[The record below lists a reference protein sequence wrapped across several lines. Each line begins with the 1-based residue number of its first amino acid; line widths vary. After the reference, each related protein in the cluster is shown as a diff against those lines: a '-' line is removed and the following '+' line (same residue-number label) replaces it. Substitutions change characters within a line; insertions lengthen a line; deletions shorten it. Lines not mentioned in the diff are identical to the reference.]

1 MLASW
6 VHPELEFLSHQRL
19 PMLFVHLE
27 GRGLTGITLGFFF
40 SETLVNFAF

>member
-19 PMLFVHLE
+19 PMLFFHLE
-27 GRGLTGITLGFFF
+27 GRGLTEITLEDF
-40 SETLVNFAF
+40 SFLRHW